1 MKKQLNSSSAQK
13 FGGCFLQNSRTI
25 KKKKKEVRVPGSR
38 KLNIKS
44 HLEKEFQMRL
54 LARYRATGKSNK
66 GSSR

>member
-25 KKKKKEVRVPGSR
+25 KKKKEVRVPGSR
-38 KLNIKS
+38 KLNIKF
-44 HLEKEFQMRL
+44 HFEKEFQMRL
-54 LARYRATGKSNK
+54 LAIYRATGKSNK